1 MSLPIDAINSLDAG
15 LSAAPASMTLGGLP
29 TQNFADVLERSVNQ
43 VDAKVNQADLEVR
56 KLAVGEEGDLH
67 RVMISL
73 EDAKMSLSLMIQ
85 VRNRVVES
93 YQELMRMQI

>member
-1 MSLPIDAINSLDAG
+1 MSLPVDAISAIDAG
-15 LSAAPASMTLGGLP
+15 LSAAPASLTQSGFP
-29 TQNFADVLERSVNQ
+29 TQNFADVLEQSVGQ
-43 VDAKVNQADLEVR
+43 VDAKINQADLEVR